1 MSSLKV
7 RLKMLEIHN
16 KLQDVTDTFAETQD
30 IWMSDLWKLSELK
43 HELAKE
49 FKFKAPKDS
58 EGRIMSR
65 YADWILKEKDDA

>member
-7 RLKMLEIHN
+7 RLKMLEVHN
-16 KLQDVTDTFAETQD
+16 KLQDVTDTFRDTHD
-30 IWMSDLWKLSELK
+30 IWLSDMWKLEELK
-43 HELAKE
+43 SEIAKE

>member
-1 MSSLKV
+1 MSSLRV

-58 EGRIMSR
+58 EGRVMLHR
-65 YADWILKEKDDA
+65 ADWILKEKGD